1 MSPRL
6 KMHVLSYSSRW
17 TNSSEGCEC
26 DGSPVWEDAR
36 ESVENC
42 VGSRRDVDQEDAGAA
57 EEIWLRILRPE
68 IWHQVCS
75 QPPREVGSWN
85 LLGCFFFLTVFMFR
99 FFCSTST
106 SPWCRSHLKEH
117 QKKVEQDPD
126 FIRKKLKL
134 NADGT
139 PREKVVQRFLWCWT
153 YFSFFN
159 GDSTF
164 ITFLKVHK
172 NTKMGS
178 VQEHDNEAGPECFK
192 CGQVKVLF

>member
-1 MSPRL
+1 MYPRL

-85 LLGCFFFLTVFMFR
+85 LLGCFFFLIVSMFR
-99 FFCSTST
+99 FHINLSLVQEPLEGAPEEGWARPGLHPEKAEAQRGWNATGEGGPTLSMMFFQ
-106 SPWCRSHLKEH
+106 WWL
-117 QKKVEQDPD
+117 D
-126 FIRKKLKL
+126 FHFM
-134 NADGT
+134 T
-139 PREKVVQRFLWCWT
+139 
-153 YFSFFN
+153 FF
-159 GDSTF
+159 
-164 ITFLKVHK
+164 KVHK

>member
-1 MSPRL
+1 
-6 KMHVLSYSSRW
+6 MHVLSYSSRW

-57 EEIWLRILRPE
+57 EEIWLRILRSE

-139 PREKVVQRFLWCWT
+139 PREKVVQRFLWC
-153 YFSFFN
+153 FFN

-164 ITFLKVHK
+164 FKVHK